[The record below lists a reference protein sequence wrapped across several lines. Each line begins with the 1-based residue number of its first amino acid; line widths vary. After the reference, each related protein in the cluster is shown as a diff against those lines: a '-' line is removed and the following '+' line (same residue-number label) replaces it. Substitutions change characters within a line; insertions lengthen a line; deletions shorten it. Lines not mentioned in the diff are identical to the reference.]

1 MEQSE
6 EYQEAKRKVTKLRGF
21 HRHLGLFV
29 IINAVLI
36 ILNLIM
42 SPGNFWFYWVTLFWG
57 IAIVWQA
64 YDVFGNPD
72 AGEGVGREEDTGIYG
87 KEEVISSGYEYPAAI
102 QPEYP
107 PATLMT

>member
-6 EYQEAKRKVTKLRGF
+6 EYHEAKRKVTKLRGF
-21 HRHLGLFV
+21 YRQLGLFV

-64 YDVFGNPD
+64 YDVFGN
-72 AGEGVGREEDTGIYG
+72 RMLG
-87 KEEVISSGYEYPAAI
+87 KEWEEKKIQEYM
-102 QPEYP
+102 EKKK
-107 PATLMT
+107 